1 MKWKFYLIQSQ
12 VKLFLDWLV
21 GQLHLW
27 LQKTILLN
35 SKAAIDSMLNWM
47 ESFFQKLKGRGQSD
61 ASQASFLVC
70 SGISGYFK
78 ELGKVYTLAQVASN
92 MSSVTDR
99 AGTYLL
105 AMVQAHIITQD
116 FTSHRWSEHP
126 SIAGVINYQRFC
138 FVIPLSTHN
147 TLKEEVLVLKKNNFN
162 R

>member
-1 MKWKFYLIQSQ
+1 
-12 VKLFLDWLV
+12 
-21 GQLHLW
+21 
-27 LQKTILLN
+27 
-35 SKAAIDSMLNWM
+35 MLNWM

-138 FVIPLSTHN
+138 FVIPLITHN
-147 TLKEEVLVLKKNNFN
+147 KLKEEVLVLKKNNFN